1 MKNYKELH
9 IWQKGIEIV
18 KQVYLLTKQFPD
30 TEKFGIVSQITRAAV
45 SIPANIAEGSSRN
58 SDKDYARF
66 LQLSLGSAF
75 EVQTYLVI
83 AKEMNWAS
91 LEGINI
97 IELLLE
103 EEIKMI
109 HRFINTL
116 NSSNNIQT
124 IKEKLTANG

>member
-30 TEKFGIVSQITRAAV
+30 TEKFGIVSQITGAAV
-45 SIPANIAEGSSRN
+45 SIPANIAEGSRN
-58 SDKDYARF
+58 SDKDYVRF

-91 LEGINI
+91 LENI
-97 IELLLE
+97 SKIELLLE

-116 NSSNNIQT
+116 NKNLI
-124 IKEKLTANG
+124 ANS

>member
-1 MKNYKELH
+1 M
-9 IWQKGIEIV
+9 
-18 KQVYLLTKQFPD
+18 LTKQFPD

-124 IKEKLTANG
+124 LKEKLTAKG

>member
-30 TEKFGIVSQITRAAV
+30 SEKFGIVSQITRAAV

-83 AKEMNWAS
+83 AKELNFVNIDS
-91 LEGINI
+91 INKVEI
-97 IELLLE
+97 LLE

-116 NSSNNIQT
+116 NKNNNQLLV
-124 IKEKLTANG
+124 KEKLTANS